1 MENRIEPTLD
11 DVLNT
16 FVEGNERP
24 TVKNIQELVN
34 RYPQF
39 REDLVEFAAVWAEQ
53 LLLPPAE
60 QMGTEAEKLLVDR
73 AMSHVPQCGL
83 QP

>member
-16 FVEGNERP
+16 YVEQNDWP
-24 TVKNIQELVN
+24 TAENLREWVR

-39 REDLVEFAAVWAEQ
+39 REDLIEFAAVWTEE
-53 LLLPPAE
+53 LVLPSAV
-60 QMGTEAEKLLVDR
+60 GDG
-73 AMSHVPQCGL
+73 C
-83 QP
+83 